1 MRVPTLYTTR
11 EAFAAIEARQN
22 DQARLQDQIASG
34 LRVRTPGEDPVAA
47 AQAEMARSRLARLEQ
62 DQRATTLATSTL
74 STADAALARGID
86 ELQSARDGLVAAGN
100 GTYNASDRASLAM
113 KLASIR
119 SAILD
124 IANSRDGAG
133 GYVFGGQGSA
143 GEPITGKL
151 APQYGPASG
160 VLAIGEGGRYQAT
173 VDGLA
178 TFMNV
183 PQGNGVFTTASKGGN
198 LGTGWIDPG
207 SVGDPASLTGRSYEI
222 RIEGSPGAQ
231 TYTVDYIDEVTGNP
245 IGVAVTPTSFTPD
258 AVITLEGQQFRIGG
272 APADQDKFI
281 VAPAGS
287 RSVFETL
294 DEAVALLK
302 DPDVSANAYAE
313 QLQRVQTT
321 VDRALDAMIMM
332 RTRVGEQL
340 RGVDSAAAVNDD
352 QSVAVDQRRSDLQDL
367 DVADAVSQLANSS
380 TRMEAAIKSYSMVA
394 KTSLFQLLG

>member
-74 STADAALARGID
+74 STADAALARGIE
-86 ELQSARDGLVAAGN
+86 ELQSAREGLVAAGN
-100 GTYNASDRASLAM
+100 GSYGASDRATLAM

-119 SAILD
+119 GAMLD

-143 GEPITGKL
+143 GEPVTGKV

-183 PQGNGVFTTASKGGN
+183 PQGNGVFTTASDVAN
-198 LGTGWIDPG
+198 TGTGWIEPG
-207 SVGDPASLTGRSYEI
+207 SVGDPAALTGRSYEVVI
-222 RIEGSPGAQ
+222 AGAPGAQ
-231 TYTVDYIDEVTGNP
+231 TYTVQYTDAPV
-245 IGVAVTPTSFTPD
+245 GVAVGATPFTPD
-258 AVITLEGQQFRIGG
+258 AVITVEGQRFRIGG
-272 APADQDKFI
+272 APANGDRFT
-281 VAPAGS
+281 VAPSGS
-287 RSVFETL
+287 RNVFETL

-302 DPDVSANAYAE
+302 DPNVAPNAYAE

-340 RGVDSAAAVNDD
+340 RGVDSAAAVNED
-352 QSVAVDQRRSDLQDL
+352 QSVAVAQRRSDLEDL
-367 DVADAVSQLANSS
+367 DVADAVSQLANAS
-380 TRMEAAIKSYSMVA
+380 TRMEAAIKSYSMVS
-394 KTSLFQLLG
+394 KTSLFQILG